1 MNKELYIQGIFNEY
15 MGLRDQAL
23 ADLQV
28 YIDSP
33 QGIGDHPDLGSMIK
47 LKIEQ
52 VDKFNS
58 LIETMKKHF
67 ASNADEP
74 KTDQAS

>member
-1 MNKELYIQGIFNEY
+1 MSKELYIQGIFNEY

-28 YIDSP
+28 LIDGP
-33 QGIGDHPDLGSMIK
+33 VGVGDHPDISAMIK
-47 LKIEQ
+47 LKIEE

-58 LIETMKKHF
+58 LIDTMKNHF
-67 ASNADEP
+67 VSSPDES
-74 KTDQAS
+74 AGN

>member
-1 MNKELYIQGIFNEY
+1 MAKDLYIQGIFNEY

-33 QGIGDHPDLGSMIK
+33 QGIGDHPSISSSIK
-47 LKIEQ
+47 EKVEE
-52 VDKFNS
+52 VDKYNS
-58 LIETMKKHF
+58 LIDTMRKHF
-67 ASNADEP
+67 VSTSDEP
-74 KTDQAS
+74 KNS